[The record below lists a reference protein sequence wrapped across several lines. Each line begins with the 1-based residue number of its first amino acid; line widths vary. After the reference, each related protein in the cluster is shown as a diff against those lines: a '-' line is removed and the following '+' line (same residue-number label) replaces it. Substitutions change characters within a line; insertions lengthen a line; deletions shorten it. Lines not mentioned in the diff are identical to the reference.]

1 MTGASSHPEIANL
14 CDLAYLFF
22 RRPPRR
28 RFREAVRFFLPM
40 DGYFR
45 RTAARTRFF
54 SAGDPCWLTLD
65 NALRAWALSWIGYL
79 RLPGR
84 AKDFFDSLFRLP
96 AFELSVTPTAASTAR
111 QSNAADPPRHHAP
124 TDSKPPR
131 TPEPR
136 RPCDPWPAHTRPA
149 RPPSR
154 AGRPA
159 SGTSAPGTARPGS
172 RPW

>member
-1 MTGASSHPEIANL
+1 MTGASSHPEISHL

-28 RFREAVRFFLPM
+28 RFREVVRFFLPM

-84 AKDFFDSLFRLP
+84 AKDFSDSLFRLP
-96 AFELSVTPTAASTAR
+96 AFSRATVDHL
-111 QSNAADPPRHHAP
+111 
-124 TDSKPPR
+124 
-131 TPEPR
+131 
-136 RPCDPWPAHTRPA
+136 
-149 RPPSR
+149 RPPV
-154 AGRPA
+154 
-159 SGTSAPGTARPGS
+159 
-172 RPW
+172 